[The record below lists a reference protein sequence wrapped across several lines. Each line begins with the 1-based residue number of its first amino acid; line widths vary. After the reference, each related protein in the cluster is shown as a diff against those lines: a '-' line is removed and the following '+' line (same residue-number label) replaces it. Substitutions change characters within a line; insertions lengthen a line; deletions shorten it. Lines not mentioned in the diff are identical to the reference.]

1 MNGFGATNSHSSDAI
16 RRIQRVQT
24 VTIAWMSVEAAVS
37 LFAAWR
43 ASSPALLA
51 FGGDSAI
58 ELFSAVVVLW
68 RFRATAAHEDAER
81 RAARVAGALLFALA
95 AFVAIT
101 SVASLLGYS
110 EPKPTFLGIAILVA
124 AAAVMPWLA
133 KEKRRLS
140 GATGSAALRADAA
153 QSALCAYLSLI
164 ALAGLAINAIWH
176 VKWADPVAALAVLP
190 LIVWEGRK
198 PCAGRLAAVAD
209 LSVHDHKKLD
219 YASETILFSTSDV
232 LVKESENI
240 GLPFGDSRV
249 HEIVPVIRC
258 ATDRRINL
266 QNVRLAE
273 PRQFISNRLAGR
285 DGVVVLRMKKHNG
298 DGCLPHCR
306 QHALT
311 YLG

>member
-1 MNGFGATNSHSSDAI
+1 MASVLQIASPDAI

-68 RFRATAAHEDAER
+68 RFRATAHEDAER

-95 AFVAIT
+95 AYVAIT

-110 EPKPTFLGIAILVA
+110 EPKPTLLGIAILVA
-124 AAAVMPWLA
+124 AAVVMPWLA

-176 VKWADPVAALAVLP
+176 VKWADPIAALVVLP
-190 LIVWEGRK
+190 LIVWEGREAMRGK
-198 PCAGRLAAVAD
+198 AAAVANNGQ
-209 LSVHDHKKLD
+209 
-219 YASETILFSTSDV
+219 TT
-232 LVKESENI
+232 
-240 GLPFGDSRV
+240 
-249 HEIVPVIRC
+249 
-258 ATDRRINL
+258 
-266 QNVRLAE
+266 
-273 PRQFISNRLAGR
+273 RQE
-285 DGVVVLRMKKHNG
+285 M
-298 DGCLPHCR
+298 
-306 QHALT
+306 T
-311 YLG
+311 